1 MQHTSER
8 IKRPLKFIEVYRFYH
23 AMTLEIK
30 SKCLIIRL
38 RISEIKEKKR
48 IKKSNIF
55 HRSIS
60 YKNLKQNKKIYYTGI
75 ELDVSHGLI

>member
-1 MQHTSER
+1 MQHTPER
-8 IKRPLKFIEVYRFYH
+8 IKSPLKFIEVYRFYH

-38 RISEIKEKKR
+38 RISEIKVKKR

-55 HRSIS
+55 HHSIS
-60 YKNLKQNKKIYYTGI
+60 YKNLKQNKKI
-75 ELDVSHGLI
+75 LHWN

>member
-8 IKRPLKFIEVYRFYH
+8 IKRPLKFIEVYRFYR

-38 RISEIKEKKR
+38 RISEIKVKKR

-55 HRSIS
+55 HHSIS
-60 YKNLKQNKKIYYTGI
+60 YKNLKQNKKI
-75 ELDVSHGLI
+75 LHWN

>member
-8 IKRPLKFIEVYRFYH
+8 IKSPLKFIEVYRFYH

-38 RISEIKEKKR
+38 RISETKVKKR

-55 HRSIS
+55 HHSIS
-60 YKNLKQNKKIYYTGI
+60 YKNLKQNKKI
-75 ELDVSHGLI
+75 LHWN